1 MEKKMDTRNVGDAIE
16 EESTMQE
23 PDCPLSKTGLLS
35 STRVLARR
43 EATNHVILQ
52 RDSICGV

>member
-1 MEKKMDTRNVGDAIE
+1 MDTRNVGDAIE